1 MIKGINKSDYYYNTK
16 FKYLKLLYNIIVGFG
31 YIIMFDVTSGLII
44 KLNVYLNIIT
54 PIPQHFAMLY
64 KWNGYSKPT
73 TS

>member
-54 PIPQHFAMLY
+54 PIPRHFAMLY
-64 KWNGYSKPT
+64 KWNGYSKPA